1 MGAVMNMGRRGA
13 TLVVIGLLLIPL
25 TLLASLFLDLGKV
38 YAFRSEAQLA
48 ADAAALAGGSGLMEG
63 GDEGGGIA
71 TARVHQYVNENE
83 IGGSYAQVDSLLVD
97 VAADRVELVLGYQT
111 GPLMMA
117 PSGIRLQ
124 ARAGA
129 QVSEETVVSEEGA
142 ASQVKKVYLR

>member
-1 MGAVMNMGRRGA
+1 MKMGRSGT
-13 TLVVIGLLLIPL
+13 TLVVMALLLIPL
-25 TLLASLFLDLGKV
+25 TLLASLFLDMARV

-48 ADAAALAGGSGLMEG
+48 ADAAALAGGSGLIE

-83 IGGSYAQVDSLLVD
+83 IGGGHGEVDSLEID
-97 VAADRVELVLGYQT
+97 VGAGRLELVLGYQT

-117 PSGIRLQ
+117 PSGIRLL

-129 QVSEETVVSEEGA
+129 QVSEETLVSEEGV
-142 ASQVKKVYLR
+142 ASQIKKLHLR

>member
-1 MGAVMNMGRRGA
+1 MGTDRRGA

-48 ADAAALAGGSGLMEG
+48 ADAAALAGGSGLIE

-83 IGGSYAQVDSLLVD
+83 IGQGHAEVDSLLVD
-97 VAADRVELVLGYQT
+97 VAAGRLDLVLGYQT

-117 PSGIRLQ
+117 PSGLRLQ

-129 QVSEETVVSEEGA
+129 QVSEETLVSEEGG
-142 ASQVKKVYLR
+142 ASQVKKLHLR

>member
-1 MGAVMNMGRRGA
+1 MGTDRHGA
-13 TLVVIGLLLIPL
+13 TLVVIGLLLIPF

-48 ADAAALAGGSGLMEG
+48 ADAAALAGGSGLIE

-71 TARVHQYVNENE
+71 TARVHQYVNQNE
-83 IGGSYAQVDSLLVD
+83 IGGGHAEVDSLVIDVD
-97 VAADRVELVLGYQT
+97 AGRLELVLGYQT
-111 GPLMMA
+111 GPLMIA

-129 QVSEETVVSEEGA
+129 QVSEETLVSEEGV
-142 ASQVKKVYLR
+142 ASQVKKLHLR

>member
-1 MGAVMNMGRRGA
+1 MGTDRHGA
-13 TLVVIGLLLIPL
+13 TLVVIGLLLIPF

-63 GDEGGGIA
+63 GDGGGGLA

-83 IGGSYAQVDSLLVD
+83 IGQGHAEVDSLLVD
-97 VAADRVELVLGYQT
+97 VAAGRLDLVLGYET

-129 QVSEETVVSEEGA
+129 QVSEETLVSEEGG
-142 ASQVKKVYLR
+142 ASQVKKLHLR